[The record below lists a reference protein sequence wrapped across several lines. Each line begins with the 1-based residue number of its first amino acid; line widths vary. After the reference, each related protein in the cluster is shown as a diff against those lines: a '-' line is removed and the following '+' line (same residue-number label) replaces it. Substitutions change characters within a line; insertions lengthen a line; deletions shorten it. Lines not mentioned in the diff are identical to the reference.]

1 MASERKA
8 IDRKAEIFFEDLWKQ
23 GDPWNLETSDYE
35 RDKYERQIDLL
46 RSRRYEHALEIGCGN
61 GCFTRKLVTIADN
74 VVAMDISASAIARA
88 REATS
93 EHGSID
99 FRVANI
105 MECDLRAETSW
116 DLVVMS
122 ETICYLGWLYSFFD
136 VAWLAAEIFNA
147 TRVGGRFIMANTYGA
162 GDYLLSPWIIRTY
175 EDLFVNVGYR
185 LESHEI
191 FTGTKNGVDLEVLIS
206 LFVKSENPPANL
218 T

>member
-1 MASERKA
+1 MANQRKQ

-35 RDKYERQIDLL
+35 RAKYERQLDLL
-46 RSRRYEHALEIGCGN
+46 SPRRYARALEIGCGN
-61 GCFTRKLVTIADN
+61 GCFTRRLTTIADH
-74 VVAMDISASAIARA
+74 VVAIDISASAIARA
-88 REATS
+88 RETTPERGA
-93 EHGSID
+93 ID
-99 FRVANI
+99 FRVENI
-105 MECDLRAETSW
+105 MEYNLRAEGSW

-147 TRVGGRFIMANTYGA
+147 TLVGGRFIMANTYGA

-175 EDLFVNVGYR
+175 EDLFLNVGYR

-206 LFVKSENPPANL
+206 VFVKKAPANL